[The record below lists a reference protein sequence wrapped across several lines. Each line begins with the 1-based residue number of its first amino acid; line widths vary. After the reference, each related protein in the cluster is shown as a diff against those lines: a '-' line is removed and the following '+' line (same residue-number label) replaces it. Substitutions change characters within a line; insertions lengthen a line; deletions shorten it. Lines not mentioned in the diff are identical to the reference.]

1 MLNNIIDGISIKLDK
16 TFGESYTIYSEDV
29 EQGINE
35 PCFFIVPLNP
45 SKVSYPSGRTLKK
58 NSFDVHY
65 FPKSN
70 DKSFEI
76 DEVAEMLLEELE
88 YIEIDGDL
96 VRGTNMNF
104 EIVDNVLHFFVDY
117 NYFTIKNNDIFAIT
131 HPGDKGGIYIEEV
144 AKAAE
149 NTNTKL
155 EINSSHEF
163 LNVEQLRKI
172 KDYNVKFIIGSDAHI
187 PQNVGNFDLA
197 LETVNKS
204 SLDKSLIE
212 NILV

>member
-1 MLNNIIDGISIKLDK
+1 MVKASANNS
-16 TFGESYTIYSEDV
+16 TED
-29 EQGINE
+29 
-35 PCFFIVPLNP
+35 
-45 SKVSYPSGRTLKK
+45 TTTAT
-58 NSFDVHY
+58 D
-65 FPKSN
+65 
-70 DKSFEI
+70 
-76 DEVAEMLLEELE
+76 
-88 YIEIDGDL
+88 
-96 VRGTNMNF
+96 
-104 EIVDNVLHFFVDY
+104 
-117 NYFTIKNNDIFAIT
+117 
-131 HPGDKGGIYIEEV
+131 
-144 AKAAE
+144 AAE